1 MIKGVCHYVVINF
14 HDCIN
19 SINTFNFD
27 FVMTTSVF
35 LIEIMMNL
43 SG

>member
-1 MIKGVCHYVVINF
+1 MIKGVFDYAIINF

-27 FVMTTSVF
+27 FVLTTNKF
-35 LIEIMMNL
+35 FP
-43 SG
+43 